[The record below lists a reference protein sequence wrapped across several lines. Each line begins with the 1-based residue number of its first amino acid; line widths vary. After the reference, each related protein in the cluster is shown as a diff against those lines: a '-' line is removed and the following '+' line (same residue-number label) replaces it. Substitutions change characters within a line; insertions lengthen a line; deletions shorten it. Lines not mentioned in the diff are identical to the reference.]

1 MQPVGGEEC
10 VQTRQAPTPSA
21 APPQDNNTT
30 TGPLEPAKRV
40 ITQTAFN
47 TIEDQLQ
54 IVQQFLKNTG
64 SDKAQVLRS
73 ALEQLRDLPKLT
85 PELQCLE
92 KLTSMV
98 RSIQKTV

>member
-1 MQPVGGEEC
+1 MQPVGGEER
-10 VQTRQAPTPSA
+10 VQTRQAPIPSA
-21 APPQDNNTT
+21 APSQDNNTT

-40 ITQTAFN
+40 ITQTALN

-54 IVQQFLKNTG
+54 IVQQFLENTG

-73 ALEQLRDLPKLT
+73 ALEQLRGLPKLT

-92 KLTSMV
+92 KLTGMV
-98 RSIQKTV
+98 QSI